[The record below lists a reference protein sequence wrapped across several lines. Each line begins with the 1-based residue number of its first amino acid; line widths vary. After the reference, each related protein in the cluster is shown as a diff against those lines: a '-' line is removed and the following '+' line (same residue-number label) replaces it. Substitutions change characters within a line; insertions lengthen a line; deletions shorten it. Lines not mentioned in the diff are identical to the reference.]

1 MLSCTHITVHCDKMI
16 PGHTV
21 HPFSHIVIPAYRL
34 LKFALFHAKDQPTK
48 ATASATSSSS
58 STSTAAATGGAGGG
72 AGASGGTATPGSSSP
87 ASSSKA
93 YLELCAQHVDA
104 IVSKNAAKLA
114 RRVTFGEG
122 LAGVVSVGIVAH
134 TLLGNSKRAGQYTK
148 ELLSFADE
156 CADKHADL
164 PYEWL
169 YGCV

>member
-1 MLSCTHITVHCDKMI
+1 M
-16 PGHTV
+16 
-21 HPFSHIVIPAYRL
+21 IPAYRL
-34 LKFALFHAKDQPTK
+34 LKFALFHAKDHPTK
-48 ATASATSSSS
+48 ATAATSSSAAAAS
-58 STSTAAATGGAGGG
+58 SAAATGGAGGG
-72 AGASGGTATPGSSSP
+72 AGASGGTATPASS
-87 ASSSKA
+87 SSSKA

-104 IVSKNAAKLA
+104 IVSKNATKLA

-122 LAGVVSVGIVAH
+122 LAGVASVGIVAH
-134 TLLGNSKRAGQYTK
+134 TLLGNSKRAGQYIK

>member
-1 MLSCTHITVHCDKMI
+1 M
-16 PGHTV
+16 
-21 HPFSHIVIPAYRL
+21 IPAYRL

-48 ATASATSSSS
+48 ATAPSSASAAATAS

-72 AGASGGTATPGSSSP
+72 AGASGGTATPPPS
-87 ASSSKA
+87 SSSKA

-104 IVSKNAAKLA
+104 IVSKNATKLA

-134 TLLGNSKRAGQYTK
+134 TLLGNSKRAGQYIK